1 MIVTKIALCF
11 LTCLAIQFCASVAEA
26 ASPAEI
32 VAQLETSATMY
43 QDDASAREALT
54 AQGDAALLAIADAL
68 QTVNARL
75 GVDQRA
81 LTSWRDVTRGVR
93 PSSDRLLASSLLRC
107 AAGIHT
113 DAAIALIVRTIG
125 DSPDPWVKWR
135 AVFWLEKRVIQCPI
149 EADEKAAILRF
160 LQECDGCNAGTAA
173 MVLANCVA
181 VPAAER
187 VPPIL
192 ERFLLEVQAQ
202 PEPGERARDSY
213 VSPRVLRLNPFL
225 RAFRDA
231 GEAAVPYLRSE
242 SGACANDPE
251 MRKWLVVARGMA
263 GDAQVAA
270 ELEKIV
276 REDPDMSTRVEATR
290 AYARAA
296 KETAIPLLV
305 ELLDDPTAIRDR
317 VIIAGKG
324 EGIGMLDGFRPV
336 AGVAADELSRLG
348 HHDLVLSHRQSAGSQ
363 GTQTA
368 PGG

>member
-1 MIVTKIALCF
+1 
-11 LTCLAIQFCASVAEA
+11 
-26 ASPAEI
+26 
-32 VAQLETSATMY
+32 
-43 QDDASAREALT
+43 
-54 AQGDAALLAIADAL
+54 
-68 QTVNARL
+68 
-75 GVDQRA
+75 
-81 LTSWRDVTRGVR
+81 
-93 PSSDRLLASSLLRC
+93 
-107 AAGIHT
+107 
-113 DAAIALIVRTIG
+113 
-125 DSPDPWVKWR
+125 
-135 AVFWLEKRVIQCPI
+135 
-149 EADEKAAILRF
+149 
-160 LQECDGCNAGTAA
+160 
-173 MVLANCVA
+173 
-181 VPAAER
+181 
-187 VPPIL
+187 
-192 ERFLLEVQAQ
+192 
-202 PEPGERARDSY
+202 
-213 VSPRVLRLNPFL
+213 
-225 RAFRDA
+225 
-231 GEAAVPYLRSE
+231 
-242 SGACANDPE
+242 

-305 ELLDDPTAIRDR
+305 ELLGDPTAIRDR